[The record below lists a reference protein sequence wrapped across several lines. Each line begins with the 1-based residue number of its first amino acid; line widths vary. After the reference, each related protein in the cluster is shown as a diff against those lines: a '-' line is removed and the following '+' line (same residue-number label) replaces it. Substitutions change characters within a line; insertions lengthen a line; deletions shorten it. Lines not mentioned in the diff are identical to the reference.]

1 MIYLV
6 SAEPPS
12 LGGVQSIVIEVSSAK
27 ELVGT
32 AGASG
37 ITAAITTRALDAGER
52 PSVFAATTFHW

>member
-1 MIYLV
+1 VM
-6 SAEPPS
+6 
-12 LGGVQSIVIEVSSAK
+12 EVSSAK